1 MYIDFFIIY
10 FLLYCLI
17 YLQRVHMVSLEKTV
31 PGNVIQD
38 VKTVIFLMVC
48 VILDVIRAG
57 RETFVTKVIIM
68 FKYTFYF
75 FFWIYMKN
83 EFKKHRPLY
92 YRTFSKLSTW
102 LFWGRKP
109 IQNWWGPLAYTLL
122 VFLSCRHINT
132 FKCFQVSNCK
142 DSRCETCAYIHSE
155 RTITFIN

>member
-31 PGNVIQD
+31 LRNVIQY

-48 VILDVIRAG
+48 VILDAIRAG

-68 FKYTFYF
+68 FK

-83 EFKKHRPLY
+83 KFKKHRPLY
-92 YRTFSKLSTW
+92 YRTFNKLSTW

-109 IQNWWGPLAYTLL
+109 MHNWWGPLAYTLL
-122 VFLSCRHINT
+122 VFLSCRHILQCIEK
-132 FKCFQVSNCK
+132 FLG
-142 DSRCETCAYIHSE
+142 I
-155 RTITFIN
+155 

>member
-1 MYIDFFIIY
+1 MYIDFLIIY

-31 PGNVIQD
+31 LRNVIQY
-38 VKTVIFLMVC
+38 VKTVTFLMVC
-48 VILDVIRAG
+48 VILDAIRAG

-109 IQNWWGPLAYTLL
+109 IQKLVRVIGIYTSSVL
-122 VFLSCRHINT
+122 VLSTHPSVHWKVLGI
-132 FKCFQVSNCK
+132 
-142 DSRCETCAYIHSE
+142 
-155 RTITFIN
+155 